1 MTETTILL
9 AGADP
14 RATPQYQ
21 DFIWSVDG
29 EERRFDLP
37 GEIDFLKP
45 NGLGGYKI
53 SVSALSSWSRCPLAK
68 FYDDRARYVQDAP
81 QPKRLSATQFG
92 SVMHVVL
99 MQMDRAIHEGEENAL
114 EQAIRTFEHYWDP
127 NNITAICERV
137 DTWIGKQT
145 YGGLRDKGR
154 TALRNLYE
162 VLSRED
168 VWRLAHEY
176 HFAVP
181 IIVNGRTHTLNGF
194 VDRLSI
200 KKHSN
205 RRPYLCT
212 DDWKGLPVDTPIPT
226 PGGWVRMGDLRPGD
240 QVIGGDGRP
249 ANVIGKSE
257 VNTRPCYRITFDDRS
272 EIVADNVHLWTISTG
287 ETLSTDELY
296 KRFAARDSLRIL
308 NGGALQLPEAD
319 LGIDPYLLGAWL
331 GDGNRWRGVIT
342 KGDDEL
348 FEILKGR
355 GHKLGKRQVSKVSE
369 CPSYTILGLQA
380 ALSDADLLGRKFIP
394 GAYLRG
400 SARQRVELLRGLM
413 DTDGTWNKAR
423 RRAVFCSGDLE
434 LAHGVHELVVSL
446 GWKARLHTVKR
457 TGFGRTVDSHEV
469 HFTPVD
475 INPFALS
482 RKADL
487 VDTLDYSA
495 TQRPRRRLIK
505 SIVRVGEMET
515 ACIAVDSPGNLY
527 LCGEQMVP
535 THNSGKQHKNLRQ
548 HLQGTAYSYASTLP
562 EFWLGWPDS
571 GLGELEP
578 FSSEAIGA
586 IEEGFNAWGFK
597 LHRGSDSELPLASR
611 RFRWGNVMDARF
623 ADGGWRSERDYARLA
638 LVVDGY
644 VRAREVRAYSANT
657 EGEVC
662 GHCSHQTYCGGIGL
676 AQAAEGAP
684 L

>member
-212 DDWKGLPVDTPIPT
+212 DDWK
-226 PGGWVRMGDLRPGD
+226 
-240 QVIGGDGRP
+240 
-249 ANVIGKSE
+249 
-257 VNTRPCYRITFDDRS
+257 
-272 EIVADNVHLWTISTG
+272 
-287 ETLSTDELY
+287 
-296 KRFAARDSLRIL
+296 
-308 NGGALQLPEAD
+308 
-319 LGIDPYLLGAWL
+319 
-331 GDGNRWRGVIT
+331 
-342 KGDDEL
+342 
-348 FEILKGR
+348 
-355 GHKLGKRQVSKVSE
+355 
-369 CPSYTILGLQA
+369 
-380 ALSDADLLGRKFIP
+380 
-394 GAYLRG
+394 
-400 SARQRVELLRGLM
+400 
-413 DTDGTWNKAR
+413 
-423 RRAVFCSGDLE
+423 
-434 LAHGVHELVVSL
+434 
-446 GWKARLHTVKR
+446 
-457 TGFGRTVDSHEV
+457 
-469 HFTPVD
+469 
-475 INPFALS
+475 
-482 RKADL
+482 
-487 VDTLDYSA
+487 
-495 TQRPRRRLIK
+495 
-505 SIVRVGEMET
+505 
-515 ACIAVDSPGNLY
+515 
-527 LCGEQMVP
+527 
-535 THNSGKQHKNLRQ
+535 SGKQHKNLRQ